1 MVPPLQ
7 SAQGLQGRD
16 LPIGRTGG
24 SSGHQAGTMDGQRT
38 YGMDRGTAVH
48 FWGGLCGPHVKLGAL
63 TGSRAPRTRVT
74 APARSLQQ
82 VPSAAQCPHELPP
95 AQLYQ
100 SALWHQPQCKPGRL
114 GDHRGPSRSQPQAPD
129 KQEAPVL
136 CARWLLMTSS
146 PACSAPGGARPAS
159 LVGTPGRGLV
169 RAGTRLGN
177 TRTSP
182 GRPVSYRDLG
192 DVLLV
197 TRPDNDE
204 FGGERG

>member
-1 MVPPLQ
+1 
-7 SAQGLQGRD
+7 
-16 LPIGRTGG
+16 
-24 SSGHQAGTMDGQRT
+24 MDGQRT
-38 YGMDRGTAVH
+38 YGMDRGTALH

-159 LVGTPGRGLV
+159 PHPQQRLREADRSEMKVGTENVGRG
-169 RAGTRLGN
+169 AGEVQRGRTGSPDQRTESEGLPAGSGSLGCLG
-177 TRTSP
+177 P
-182 GRPVSYRDLG
+182 GVGSGAAPGATGL
-192 DVLLV
+192 
-197 TRPDNDE
+197 
-204 FGGERG
+204 